1 MKFVLGK
8 TTWTL
13 SPYGTFVSDQVGTQL
28 TEQELRDMG
37 AIEVKDKSRLH
48 LSLTFIRVKNNLT
61 KE

>member
-13 SPYGTFVSDQVGTQL
+13 NHYGTFISDQVSTQL

-48 LSLTFIRVKNNLT
+48 LSLTFVRVRNK
-61 KE
+61 